1 MRLTFRPLIAAG
13 LAILGFSH
21 MPVLAQ
27 GNSNRSGDRSDQTSS
42 STAQGNVSKAQTA
55 QVGAGTTSGST
66 TGYSGPKDVT
76 ENVPGQIRLP
86 PLPRPEL
93 CEPYRGTP
101 AVYQTC
107 LWVSLED

>member
-1 MRLTFRPLIAAG
+1 MRLTFRPIIAAG
-13 LAILGFSH
+13 FAIMCLSH

-27 GNSNRSGDRSDQTSS
+27 GNSNRSSDRSEQGSS
-42 STAQGNVSKAQTA
+42 SPVQGSVSKAQTA

-76 ENVPGQIRLP
+76 ESAPGQIRVP

-93 CEPYRGTP
+93 CEPYRSTP